1 MSDDYAHDF
10 LIDHLT
16 GELSAI
22 RTEKALLKEALLLI
36 CEVSKGKP
44 RAIAESMLAQLR
56 LKQVPTPMSEP
67 RS

>member
-1 MSDDYAHDF
+1 MSDNYDHDF
-10 LIDHLT
+10 LIDHLAS
-16 GELSAI
+16 ELSAI
-22 RTEKALLKEALLLI
+22 RIENGLLKEALLLI

-56 LKQVPTPMSEP
+56 LKQVPPPMSEP